1 MRFPVILAALLVLA
15 SAAPTLAHVEVFPT
29 TAPVGEA
36 QTFTIRVP
44 SEGRDT
50 IGLRVTFPDNVS
62 VFSFRPP
69 GSGFVVEPLRGEN
82 GELSG
87 ARYRG
92 GRFGPDTHE
101 EFEVIAT
108 PQEAGTA
115 VWRVEQQL
123 ADGTSALWTGPPETG
138 DENSAEPAAGAP
150 GPAAAIE
157 ITSDPI
163 AAEGGGSG
171 SDGDADAALWLALIA
186 AALAAG
192 ALILGG
198 LLWAS
203 RPMELPKDD

>member
-1 MRFPVILAALLVLA
+1 VSRILVLA
-15 SAAPTLAHVEVFPT
+15 VLLALLGTTPALAHIEVIPSS
-29 TAPVGEA
+29 APVGEA

-50 IGLRVTFPDNVS
+50 VGVRVTFPDNVS

-69 GSGFVVEPLRGEN
+69 GSGFAVEPRRGAN

-87 ARYRG
+87 VHYRG

-101 EFEVIAT
+101 DFEMIAT
-108 PQEAGTA
+108 PQEVGTA

-123 ADGTSALWTGPPETG
+123 SDGTSALWTGPPES
-138 DENSAEPAAGAP
+138 DEAGGGEPPEGAP

-157 ITSDPI
+157 ITAE
-163 AAEGGGSG
+163 AAEATGGSG
-171 SDGDADAALWLALIA
+171 SSEDADAALWLAVIA
-186 AALAAG
+186 AGLAVAALV
-192 ALILGG
+192 LGG

-203 RPMELPKDD
+203 RPMDLPED